1 MHISTPLTVL
11 LLAAV
16 PAAVAGDTTSEL
28 RFQLLEDGTII
39 VPVTINGTGPFRFML
54 DTGSTRT
61 VVSAKLT
68 KELRL
73 PVVAQSVLITPSG
86 RDLGVL
92 VQLNRLAIGD
102 SDQFSVKALIG
113 PPEHFTA
120 DTIDGLIG
128 QDVLASLIY
137 TIDYVR
143 HRIVWHSVLESGD
156 LRRRLPLETTEGRLF
171 VSLPHPAQAEGVPLK
186 FVPDSGS
193 DGFVLFARG
202 RQVPLPATPLE
213 VGLLR
218 TLSGQRV
225 VRRVL
230 LDDIHVGGVVLRNQT
245 AVILERNQSDAWLGD
260 GLLPL
265 HVFARVT
272 FHGPERY
279 LVVEPR

>member
-1 MHISTPLTVL
+1 MHISTPLTLL

-16 PAAVAGDTTSEL
+16 PAAVAGYTTSEL
-28 RFQLLEDGTII
+28 RFELLEDGTVI
-39 VPVTINGTGPFRFML
+39 VPVTIDGTGPFRFML

-61 VVSAKLT
+61 VVSAELT
-68 KELRL
+68 KKLRL

-86 RDLGVL
+86 RDLGIL
-92 VQLNRLAIGD
+92 VQLNQLAIGG
-102 SDQFSVKALIG
+102 SNEVSVKALIG
-113 PPEHFTA
+113 PRKHFAA
-120 DTIDGLIG
+120 DAIDGIIG
-128 QDVLASLIY
+128 QDVLAPLIY
-137 TIDYVR
+137 TIDYER
-143 HRIVWHSVLESGD
+143 RRIVWHSGLAASD
-156 LRRRLPLETTEGRLF
+156 LRQRLPLETTEGRLL
-171 VSLPHPAQAEGVPLK
+171 VSLPQPAQAEGAPLK

-193 DGFVLFARG
+193 DGFVLFTRG
-202 RQVPLPATPLE
+202 PRFPLPATPLE

-218 TLSGQRV
+218 TLSGQRL

-230 LDDIHVGGVVLRNQT
+230 LDDIHVGGVILRNQT
-245 AVILERNQSDAWLGD
+245 AVIVERNQPDTWLAD

>member
-11 LLAAV
+11 LLAAL
-16 PAAVAGDTTSEL
+16 PAVIAGDTTSPL
-28 RFQLLEDGTII
+28 RFQLLEDGTIV
-39 VPVTINGTGPFRFML
+39 VPVTIDGAGPFRFML

-68 KELRL
+68 KKLRL
-73 PVVAQSVLITPSG
+73 PVVAQSLMITPSG
-86 RDLGVL
+86 RDMGIL

-102 SDQFSVKALIG
+102 SGQVSVKAVIG
-113 PPEHFTA
+113 PREHFTA
-120 DTIDGLIG
+120 AAIDGVIG
-128 QDVLASLIY
+128 QDVLAPLIY

-143 HRIVWHSVLESGD
+143 RHIVWHSGRAAGD
-156 LRRRLPLETTEGRLF
+156 LRLRLPLETTDGRFL
-171 VSLPHPAQAEGVPLK
+171 VSLPHPAPAQVPLK

-202 RQVPLPATPLE
+202 TRFPLPATPLE
-213 VGLLR
+213 VGVLR
-218 TLSGQRV
+218 TLSGHRL

-230 LDDIHVGGVVLRNQT
+230 LGDVHVGGVLLRNQT
-245 AVILERNQSDAWLGD
+245 AVIVERNEPDALLGD